1 MADAPIP
8 PLWFR
13 FDGEHLIPLRP
24 TMTDRHLVVGES
36 YCFVEH
42 HERSANSHR
51 HFFACLN
58 EAWRNL
64 PDELLDEYP
73 TAEHLRKKA
82 LVRKGYADER
92 SIVCGSKAEAQR
104 IAAFMKPMDDFAVV
118 TVRDA
123 VVRVYTAKSQSVKAM
138 GAKEFAASKSD
149 VLDFVADLI
158 GVTTDQLAKAQA
170 A

>member
-1 MADAPIP
+1 MGDTIP
-8 PLWFR
+8 PLYWR
-13 FDGEHLIPLRP
+13 WDGEVLIPLRP

-51 HFFACLN
+51 HFFASLN

-73 TAEHLRKKA
+73 SVEVLRKKA
-82 LVRKGYADER
+82 LIRKGYAEHRDHVCADNMAARKLRAFIKPLDEYA
-92 SIVCGSKAEAQR
+92 IV
-104 IAAFMKPMDDFAVV
+104 D
-118 TVRDA
+118 VRENI
-123 VVRVYTAKSQSVKAM
+123 VRVWTAKSQSVKAM
-138 GAKEFAASKSD
+138 PKGEFQRSKDD
-149 VLDFVADLI
+149 VLAFVADLI